1 MPNPGKTI
9 FCYPL
14 AAMESALAASQ
25 LAAAGYLGLLHR
37 RHTVVVNPAER
48 RQPPKA
54 NPKPFARRTGARLE
68 DRYGRRNHDVD
79 VERL

>member
-1 MPNPGKTI
+1 MPNPGKTT

-25 LAAAGYLGLLHR
+25 LAAAGYFGLLHR

-54 NPKPFARRTGARLE
+54 HPKPCARCTGARLE
-68 DRYGRRNHDVD
+68 DHYGRRNHDVD